1 MRLLSAWYSCATV
14 LVSILQISNIK
25 SSFKLMNKFKSS
37 SKTCLLG
44 IKTDKIY
51 LHCILSAFLLHPVD
65 HFVNCAMTKN
75 AIFWQKKPN
84 FIIVVTSKIFL
95 LLSLSIWS
103 NIAFATCVYSS
114 ILFVSNSPKISYL
127 NQFDFTF
134 EIFFFHTISP
144 LSTEHFSLKNEEGD
158 QTIWKFMLKLK
169 LFCSI

>member
-1 MRLLSAWYSCATV
+1 MFIGHKNGQD
-14 LVSILQISNIK
+14 ILT
-25 SSFKLMNKFKSS
+25 L
-37 SKTCLLG
+37 
-44 IKTDKIY
+44 
-51 LHCILSAFLLHPVD
+51 
-65 HFVNCAMTKN
+65 HFVRILIASSGSFRQLCYDKKCNILA
-75 AIFWQKKPN
+75 KKPN